1 MEDVLVPPSFYV
13 NTHLHVSHV
22 TANDVTDH
30 EIATRIS
37 LESPSCPLSGVGVPN
52 DATNTCVFLALQ
64 ICDAIL
70 GATGNK
76 NSLGTC
82 LDNIPQIATEMII
95 SYPLELNKI
104 RDLSSLY
111 TVLDANKLIRDHNHL
126 KNEFEFTEELPYA
139 DGVLAEVS
147 NDRIQQK
154 MQELANGQTFS
165 SIYNFEPFSFL
176 IGSLSR

>member
-1 MEDVLVPPSFYV
+1 M
-13 NTHLHVSHV
+13 
-22 TANDVTDH
+22 NDT
-30 EIATRIS
+30 
-37 LESPSCPLSGVGVPN
+37 
-52 DATNTCVFLALQ
+52 
-64 ICDAIL
+64 
-70 GATGNK
+70 
-76 NSLGTC
+76 
-82 LDNIPQIATEMII
+82 PQIATEMII